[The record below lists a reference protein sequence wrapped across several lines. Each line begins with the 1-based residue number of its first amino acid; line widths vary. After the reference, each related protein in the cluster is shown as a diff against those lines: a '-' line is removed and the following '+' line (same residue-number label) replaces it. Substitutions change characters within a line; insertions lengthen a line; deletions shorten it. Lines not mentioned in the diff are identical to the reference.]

1 MLLRI
6 IRAIDIDWI
15 LFGALV
21 PLLLAGLLTMDSF
34 VGENYFFE
42 RQVIWIALA
51 FAVFFVFG
59 AVDWR
64 FIKRTGVLAALFVF
78 AVGVLSLLFA
88 AGHVAKGAQSWF
100 SFGGFSFQ
108 PSDPVKILLI
118 LIFAKYFSRRHIE
131 IAHVRHILVSGFYM
145 FVPFVLVFLQPDF
158 GGAIIIFS
166 IWLGMIAVSGVSKKH
181 LAAVFLTGLI
191 AFGALWSFAFEE
203 YQKKRILTFLNP
215 LTDIQGAGYN
225 AHQSTIA
232 VGSGG
237 LFGKGVGYGTQSRL
251 KFLPE
256 YETDFIFAAF
266 AEEWGLVGVLLLFG
280 LFGIVLWRV
289 LANALL
295 GAGNFEIF
303 FGIGLALYLMSHFAI
318 HVGMNVGL
326 LPVTG
331 TTLPFVSYGGSHL
344 VTEFAGLGILMGMRR
359 YRRAAHREDSENEF
373 VGV

>member
-6 IRAIDIDWI
+6 TRAIDIDWI

-64 FIKRTGVLAALFVF
+64 FIKRAGVLAALFVF

>member
-6 IRAIDIDWI
+6 TRAIDIDWI